1 MGPVYARFSD
11 HLPGATP
18 IQPQKI
24 SPNSIVQTILPVT
37 PTRSTDCAQNP
48 ANSMKTRN
56 FVGGGRGCPQTKIFP
71 ISEIQILSS
80 GAGAALQRLC
90 AERLYSTAVSCNS
103 SPLAKRAGL
112 RAATLLTTSVFP
124 WVMRS
129 ARILPVE
136 GACITPCPLNPL
148 AQKKPGTSST
158 GPRMQ
163 W

>member
-1 MGPVYARFSD
+1 MGHVCSRFFT
-11 HLPGATP
+11 HLPANP
-18 IQPQKI
+18 ALHLQKI
-24 SPNSIVQTILPVT
+24 PPKSFVQRILPVT

-80 GAGAALQRLC
+80 GAGAALPRLC

-136 GACITPCPLNPL
+136 GACITPCPLKPL
-148 AQKKPGTSST
+148 AQKK
-158 GPRMQ
+158 
-163 W
+163 